1 MTTLA
6 DKSLLSGGDNKPPM
20 LEISLP
26 TTNNQTM
33 GPSSN
38 LYNKLP
44 SRWKMVSFTEEEIA
58 FLAGSRTLLHST
70 SQTWSLRT
78 LCFQAVDL
86 DAETLFVMTYLDLKY
101 LSQANLFRNGK
112 MHYEYLSETQQ
123 ETVQNSNSSAQQDV
137 LILSMFEQL
146 NTQVMNC
153 TNVNLE
159 YKSANKALTTK
170 LDRYKEEEQGLVIA
184 ALKNE
189 LRKLKGKALD
199 KEDIETHSVDLK
211 KCIPKSFRDFAFH
224 TYVGLALAI
233 NNLDPHI
240 SCGQHEELKDKKVRL
255 SKSSSGVF
263 QLDVR
268 LAFFVNG
275 NLREEVYVSQP
286 DGFVDPDKTYYVF
299 KLKIALYG
307 LKHAHARGHDMFG
320 FPWWEKIQIGIRIKK
335 GERRSVTLFL
345 ARPTKK
351 HLNAVKRIFRYLKGT
366 IHRGLWY
373 LKDSSIALTAFVD
386 ADHAGCQ
393 DTHCSTSGSLQLLGD
408 RLVS

>member
-1 MTTLA
+1 
-6 DKSLLSGGDNKPPM
+6 M
-20 LEISLP
+20 LP
-26 TTNNQTM
+26 
-33 GPSSN
+33 
-38 LYNKLP
+38 NKLP
-44 SRWKMVSFTEEEIA
+44 TSKIEVFPTRLSLLPIIRLWDLRQTSITSYHQDGKVTMHLVSFTEEEIA

-153 TNVNLE
+153 INVNLE
-159 YKSANKALTTK
+159 YKSAKKALTTE

-240 SCGQHEELKDKKVRL
+240 SCGQHEELKDKKVR
-255 SKSSSGVF
+255 SK
-263 QLDVR
+263 
-268 LAFFVNG
+268 
-275 NLREEVYVSQP
+275 
-286 DGFVDPDKTYYVF
+286 T
-299 KLKIALYG
+299 LYC
-307 LKHAHARGHDMFG
+307 A
-320 FPWWEKIQIGIRIKK
+320 
-335 GERRSVTLFL
+335 
-345 ARPTKK
+345 
-351 HLNAVKRIFRYLKGT
+351 KRMPR
-366 IHRGLWY
+366 
-373 LKDSSIALTAFVD
+373 
-386 ADHAGCQ
+386 
-393 DTHCSTSGSLQLLGD
+393 
-408 RLVS
+408 